1 MPTKNSDGSCL
12 SCMHYE
18 RMYRVCKF
26 DYPKGFRKA
35 AGKPRPVALRIG
47 EATDVRTFRC
57 PDYLGWE
64 VSLLP
69 FTTSRQVELP
79 IATASASE

>member
-12 SCMHYE
+12 SCMHFE

-26 DYPKGFRKA
+26 DFPKGFRKA
-35 AGKPRPVALRIG
+35 ATHARPATLRL
-47 EATDVRTFRC
+47 EAATDVRTFRC

-69 FTTSRQVELP
+69 FTTPVRAELP
-79 IATASASE
+79 IATAAASD